1 LSAPGGGG
9 DDRIMG
15 RLDGK
20 IVLISGAARGIG
32 AACARGMHSEGA
44 AVVLGDVLAHQAREL
59 AAELGA
65 RATGLELDVT
75 SETSWM
81 TAVAHCRDQLGPLTT
96 LVNNAGIMRRLGV
109 LDGTLADY
117 RSVVDVNQIGTLL
130 GMRAAAEDL
139 RVARGAAIVNFSSV
153 AGFGG
158 MPGAIA
164 YNSTKWAVRG
174 LTRSAAVEF
183 GPLGIRVNAVFPGPV
198 RTTMLPFPEDSFGYL
213 PLGRTA
219 DPAEVAAAVVF
230 LASDE
235 ASFITGAELAV
246 DGGLTGM
253 MTGGNRLARPSLQ
266 PEGSEKRQ

>member
-1 LSAPGGGG
+1 
-9 DDRIMG
+9 MG
-15 RLDGK
+15 SLDGK
-20 IVLISGAARGIG
+20 AVLISGAARGIG
-32 AACARGMHSEGA
+32 AACARAMHAEGA
-44 AVVLGDVLAHQAREL
+44 AVALGDVLTEQAREV
-59 AAELGA
+59 AAELGTRSVA
-65 RATGLELDVT
+65 VELDVT
-75 SETSWM
+75 SEASWEAAI
-81 TAVAHCRDQLGPLTT
+81 TECREEIGSLTT

-109 LDGTLADY
+109 ADGTLADY
-117 RSVVDVNQIGTLL
+117 RAVVDVNQIGTLL
-130 GMRAAAEDL
+130 GMRATVDDL
-139 RVARGAAIVNFSSV
+139 RHARGAAIVNFSSV

-198 RTTMLPFPEDSFGYL
+198 RTSMLPFDEDSFGYL
-213 PLGRTA
+213 PLGRVA
-219 DPAEVAAAVVF
+219 DPSEVAAAVSF

-253 MTGGNRLARPSLQ
+253 MTGGNRPR
-266 PEGSEKRQ
+266 